1 MKIENISFS
10 HHRIRIKGDVVYNE
24 AFVKVVKEIF
34 GEDKVFINYRTKS
47 LKIESEE
54 ILYYDEFQEFLEK
67 QEIKPLGETVCITD
81 LHPFISRTIKSDV
94 LKLFLYTVD
103 YGFRIG
109 AIRFIW
115 VNWLFNRLV
124 IKLL

>member
-1 MKIENISFS
+1 MKIEDISFS
-10 HHRIRIKGDVVYNE
+10 QHRIRIKGDVVYNE
-24 AFVKVVKEIF
+24 NFIKVLQELF
-34 GEDKVFINYRTKS
+34 GKDSVNVNYRTKS
-47 LKIESEE
+47 IKIESEE
-54 ILYYDEFQEFLEK
+54 ILSQDEFQEFLER

-115 VNWLFNRLV
+115 VNWLFNKLV
-124 IKLL
+124 IKFL

>member
-1 MKIENISFS
+1 MKIQDISFS
-10 HHRIRIKGDVVYNE
+10 HHRIRIKGDVVYNK
-24 AFVKVVKEIF
+24 AFVKVLKELF
-34 GEDKVFINYRTKS
+34 GEENVIVNYHTKS
-47 LKIESEE
+47 LKIESKD
-54 ILYYDEFQEFLEK
+54 ILSYDEFQEFLEK

-94 LKLFLYTVD
+94 LKLFLYTID
-103 YGFRIG
+103 YGIRIG

-115 VNWLFNRLV
+115 VNWLFNKLV

>member
-1 MKIENISFS
+1 MKIQDISFS
-10 HHRIRIKGDVVYNE
+10 HHRIRIKGDIVYNE
-24 AFVKVVKEIF
+24 AFVKVLKELF
-34 GEDKVFINYRTKS
+34 GEENVIVNYHTKS
-47 LKIESEE
+47 LKIESED
-54 ILYYDEFQEFLEK
+54 ILSYDEFQEFLEK

-94 LKLFLYTVD
+94 LKLFLYTID
-103 YGFRIG
+103 YGVRIG

-115 VNWLFNRLV
+115 VNWLFNKLV

>member
-1 MKIENISFS
+1 
-10 HHRIRIKGDVVYNE
+10 IKGSVVYNE
-24 AFVKVVKEIF
+24 AFVKVLKELF
-34 GEDKVFINYRTKS
+34 GEENVYVNYHTKS
-47 LKIESEE
+47 IKIESEE
-54 ILYYDEFQEFLEK
+54 ILSQDEFQEFLEK
-67 QEIKPLGETVCITD
+67 QDIKPLGETVCITD

-115 VNWLFNRLV
+115 VNWLFNKLV
-124 IKLL
+124 IKFL

>member
-1 MKIENISFS
+1 MKIEDISFS
-10 HHRIRIKGDVVYNE
+10 HHRIRIKGNVVYNE
-24 AFVKVVKEIF
+24 AFVKVLKELF
-34 GEDKVFINYRTKS
+34 GEENVYVNYHTKS
-47 LKIESEE
+47 IKIESEE
-54 ILYYDEFQEFLEK
+54 ILSQDEFQELLEN
-67 QEIKPLGETVCITD
+67 QDLKPLGETVCITD

-115 VNWLFNRLV
+115 VNWLFNKLV
-124 IKLL
+124 IKFL

>member
-1 MKIENISFS
+1 MKIEDISFS
-10 HHRIRIKGDVVYNE
+10 HHRIRIKGSVVYNE
-24 AFVKVVKEIF
+24 AFVKVLKELF
-34 GEDKVFINYRTKS
+34 GEENVYVNYHTKS
-47 LKIESEE
+47 IKIESEE
-54 ILYYDEFQEFLEK
+54 ILSQDEFQEFLEK
-67 QEIKPLGETVCITD
+67 QDIKPLGETVCITD

-115 VNWLFNRLV
+115 VNWLFNKLV
-124 IKLL
+124 IKFL